1 MVRSRESKA
10 TAPLRKIVE
19 VLRPAADA
27 YDTQRVRLECGHE
40 VSASSG
46 AIYKARCTKCQRE
59 LDEAT
64 SAAAAGP
71 VSAS

>member
-1 MVRSRESKA
+1 MGKSKSSKA
-10 TAPLRKIVE
+10 TAPLREIVQ
-19 VLRPAADA
+19 VLRVAADA

-46 AIYKARCTKCQRE
+46 AIYKARCTRCRRE
-59 LDEAT
+59 LDEAS
-64 SAAAAGP
+64 SAAAAGA